1 MIDSDFNKYV
11 LVDRSLAQKYNIED
25 LPLYIAR
32 EEIYDFPIHKTVP
45 HWNDELE
52 TIYVRK
58 GEIYIS
64 DNGKRILLKE
74 DDIAIVEPGC
84 VHFLE
89 SKNNENCTYY
99 CGVASEDIFSNTAGI
114 FDRYVGPL
122 FHSPKPRVL
131 VIPGEAEKSSEIQSL
146 FLQMNTDLLEKP
158 PAYELRIVAA
168 FHQYIALI
176 FEAFNP
182 DGKVIHSNISKSEAA
197 IRNML
202 SYIHLHYSESISI
215 EDLCKEGLV
224 SRNNCFAIFE
234 KYTGDTP
241 ANYIL
246 KYRLI
251 TSRRMLKNTE
261 MSLSEIA
268 TACGFTHQSHFTN
281 HFTKHHGITPLQYR
295 KKSRQ

>member
-1 MIDSDFNKYV
+1 MKDSDFDKYV

-32 EEIYDFPIHKTVP
+32 EEIYDFPVHKTVP
-45 HWNDELE
+45 HWNDGLE

-64 DNGKRILLKE
+64 DNGKKLLLKE
-74 DDIAIVEPGC
+74 GDIAIVEPGC

-89 SKNNENCTYY
+89 SKNNENCIYY
-99 CGVASEDIFSNTAGI
+99 CGVASEEIFSNTAGI

-122 FHSPKPRVL
+122 FHSMNPHIL
-131 VIPGEAEKSSEIQSL
+131 IIANDSDKSSEIQSL
-146 FLQMNTDLLEKP
+146 FLKINFVLLDKP

-168 FHQYIALI
+168 FHKYIALV

-182 DGKVIHSNISKSEAA
+182 DGAVPHSNISKAEVA

-202 SYIHLHYSESISI
+202 SYIHKHYSESISI
-215 EDLCKEGLV
+215 EVLCKEGLV

-251 TSRRMLKNTE
+251 TSRRMLKNTD

-268 TACGFTHQSHFTN
+268 SACGFTHQSHFTN

-295 KKSRQ
+295 KKSRM